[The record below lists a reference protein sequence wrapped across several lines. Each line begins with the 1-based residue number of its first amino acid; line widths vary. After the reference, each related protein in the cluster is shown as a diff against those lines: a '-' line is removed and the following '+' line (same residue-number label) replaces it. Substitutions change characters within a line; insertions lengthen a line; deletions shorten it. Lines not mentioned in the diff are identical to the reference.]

1 MAESMAEN
9 TTLPFLKQLD
19 ARAQTANS
27 LLCVGL
33 DPHAAL
39 LPEFTPA
46 AVRDFCF
53 RLIEATAD
61 LACAFKPNA
70 AFFEALGD
78 EGYGV
83 LRQVIARVPPGIPVI
98 LDAKRGDIASTAET
112 YAYSAF
118 DVLGATAI
126 TLSPYLGRDSLEPFL
141 NRPGKGGFVLCKT
154 SNPGADELQNLPVGS
169 GEPLYQAVARH
180 SRAWNAS
187 DNLGLVVGATDV
199 EALAQV
205 RAIAPETWF
214 LVPGVGVQ
222 GGDLEATL
230 RAGLRAD
237 GMGVLINVSRSIA
250 QAADPRAEAKR
261 LRETIN
267 AVRAEMRQTPVAADY
282 AIRRLARALADA
294 GCVQF
299 GSFTLKSGSVS
310 PIYLDLRRLVS
321 YPASLRVVA
330 EALARLLD
338 QLKFDHMAGI
348 PYAALPIVTAT
359 ALISGR
365 SMIYPR
371 REVKDY
377 GTKAAI
383 EGVYK
388 PGDTAV
394 LIDDLATTGGS
405 KFEVIDRLK
414 AAGLIVKDV
423 VVVID
428 REQGAAAAIREVGYG
443 FHAITTLRQLLDV
456 WEAQGILT
464 VEQRRKVDEYL
475 AQ

>member
-1 MAESMAEN
+1 MTE
-9 TTLPFLKQLD
+9 TTTAKTALPFLKQLD

-33 DPHAAL
+33 DPHAEL

-46 AVRDFCF
+46 AVRDYCF
-53 RLIEATAD
+53 RLIDATAD

-83 LRQVIARVPPGIPVI
+83 LRAVIAHVPPNIPVI
-98 LDAKRGDIASTAET
+98 LDAKRGDIASTAEA
-112 YAYSAF
+112 YARSAL
-118 DVLGATAI
+118 DMLGATAI

-141 NRPGKGGFVLCKT
+141 NRSGKGGFVLCKT
-154 SNPGADELQNLPVGS
+154 SNPGADELQGLPVGT

-180 SRAWNAS
+180 SRAWNTGE
-187 DNLGLVVGATDV
+187 NLGLVVSATDV

-205 RAIAPETWF
+205 RAIAPEAWF
-214 LVPGVGVQ
+214 LVPGVGAQ
-222 GGDLEATL
+222 GGDLEAAL

-237 GMGVLINVSRSIA
+237 GLGMLINVSRSIA

-261 LRETIN
+261 LRDSIN
-267 AVRAEMRQTPVAADY
+267 AIRTETRQTPVLVDY
-282 AIRRLARALADA
+282 PIRRLARALADA

-299 GSFTLKSGSVS
+299 GSFTLKSGDTS

-321 YPASLRVVA
+321 CPASLRVVA
-330 EALARLLD
+330 ESLARLLAP
-338 QLKFDHMAGI
+338 LEFDHMAGI

-371 REVKDY
+371 REVKEY

-383 EGVYK
+383 EGVFK

-405 KFEVIDRLK
+405 KFEAIDRLK
-414 AAGLIVKDV
+414 AAGLIVNDV

-428 REQGAAAAIREVGYG
+428 REQGAAEAIRAAGYR
-443 FHAITTLRQLLDV
+443 FHAVTTLRQLLDV
-456 WEAQGILT
+456 WESESILT
-464 VEQRRKVDEYL
+464 AEQRRRVDEYL
-475 AQ
+475 AH